1 MTSSEILQ
9 QLEALGQDSIKKVL
23 LKHDIREP
31 LFGVKVEELKKIQ
44 KKIKNGYSLS
54 LELYKTGV
62 YDAMYLAGLIAE
74 PLKMSKAE
82 IEEWAE
88 TSNSPAL
95 CGNMV
100 AWVAAESR
108 YGLDLALDWVKSNS
122 EPIATAGWAT
132 LASIVA
138 LKDDKDL
145 DIALIKELVLQVEN
159 NITTSQNKVKS
170 AMNNFIISVGIYVKD
185 LNTFAK
191 EAALRIGKVKID
203 MGDTACKVPYAIEYI
218 EKAETRGTIGKKK
231 KEARC

>member
-108 YGLDLALDWVKSNS
+108 YGLELALDWVKSNS

-132 LASIVA
+132 LASLVA

-191 EAALRIGKVKID
+191 EAALRIGKVKVD

>member
-1 MTSSEILQ
+1 M
-9 QLEALGQDSIKKVL
+9 
-23 LKHDIREP
+23 
-31 LFGVKVEELKKIQ
+31 KIQ

-108 YGLDLALDWVKSNS
+108 YGLELALDWVKSNS

-191 EAALRIGKVKID
+191 EAALRIGKVKVD